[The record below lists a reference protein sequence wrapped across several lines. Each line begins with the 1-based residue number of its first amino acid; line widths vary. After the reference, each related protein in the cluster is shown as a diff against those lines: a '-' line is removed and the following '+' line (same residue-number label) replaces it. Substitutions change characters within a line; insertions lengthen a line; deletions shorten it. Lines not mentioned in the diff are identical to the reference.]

1 MVKKIGSTNKCILYC
16 TLKYQFMMMLW
27 IFSLKIQIRYMVS
40 LLSSVKESCEYMIF
54 HKELRSVR
62 IIFMSRFKMPTNGF
76 GKKLR
81 KFTLPWIVV
90 SVWYTLQG
98 KEKLLN
104 ANCYL
109 YSFLYCNLLL
119 YILFNKLK
127 RENLIEGVFIIGYIN
142 SLDGYNV
149 LFLYNR
155 ENTTWQVESRIRQVR
170 KTMLLSKIY

>member
-1 MVKKIGSTNKCILYC
+1 MGVQTSVFSIVLSNINLWWCYEFSVLRS
-16 TLKYQFMMMLW
+16 KYG
-27 IFSLKIQIRYMVS
+27 I
-40 LLSSVKESCEYMIF
+40 LSSVKESCEYMIF

-81 KFTLPWIVV
+81 KFTSPWIVV

-149 LFLYNR
+149 FFI
-155 ENTTWQVESRIRQVR
+155 QPR
-170 KTMLLSKIY
+170 KYHLTSWEQNKTST